1 MQSLEFRI
9 EISSKYSTYEEKY
22 KLQLIQRLSKVLE
35 DINKTA
41 NDTEGHSVTIFKS
54 GFASNVEIFPKL
66 PNSNFQPFETKN
78 KNKNEN

>member
-54 GFASNVEIFPKL
+54 GSTFKKINLCKKEP
-66 PNSNFQPFETKN
+66 
-78 KNKNEN
+78 